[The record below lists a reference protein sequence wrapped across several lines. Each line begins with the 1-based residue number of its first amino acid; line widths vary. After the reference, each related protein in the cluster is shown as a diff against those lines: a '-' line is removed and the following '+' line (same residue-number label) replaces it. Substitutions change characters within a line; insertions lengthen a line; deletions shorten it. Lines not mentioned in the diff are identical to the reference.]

1 MDYFRRHWYQ
11 VGFVIAIILSGS
23 LIIWHTHISDFRV
36 LLSISLITL
45 LIHQFEEYQLPGY
58 FPRMLNTAIFRSQQ
72 PDRFPLNT
80 NTALVINAGL
90 GWLLYTL
97 AIFLG
102 QNAVWLA
109 ISTIVISAGNVIA
122 HVFVFNIKGKTVYN
136 PGMLTSLVLFLP
148 ITAYFFVFLSKHHL
162 IYPGTFIVGVLL
174 GLLLNYFGVV
184 RLITILGKKDT
195 SYIFKPFH

>member
-80 NTALVINAGL
+80 NTALVINVGL
-90 GWLLYTL
+90 GWLLYIL

-102 QNAVWLA
+102 QNAIWLA

-148 ITAYFFVFLSKHHL
+148 MTAYFFVFLSMRHL
-162 IYPGTFIVGVLL
+162 IYPSTFIVGVLL
-174 GLLLNYFGVV
+174 GLLVNYFGVI

-195 SYIFKPFH
+195 TYIFKPFH

>member
-1 MDYFRRHWYQ
+1 MRYFRGHWYQ
-11 VGFVIAIILSGS
+11 LGFVLAVIFSGI
-23 LIIWHTHISDFRV
+23 LIIWHRHLSDFRL

-45 LIHQFEEYQLPGY
+45 LIHQFEEYQIPGY
-58 FPRMLNTAIFRSQQ
+58 FPRMVNTAMFRSKQ

-80 NTALVINAGL
+80 NTALVINVGL

-102 QNAVWLA
+102 QNATWLA

-122 HVFVFNIKGKTVYN
+122 HTFLFNIKGKTLYN
-136 PGMLTSLVLFLP
+136 PGMVTSLVLFLP
-148 ITAYFFVFLSKHHL
+148 MIVYFFVFLSKHHL
-162 IYPGTFIVGVLL
+162 IHPGTFIIGIVL

-195 SYIFKPFH
+195 TYIFKPFQ